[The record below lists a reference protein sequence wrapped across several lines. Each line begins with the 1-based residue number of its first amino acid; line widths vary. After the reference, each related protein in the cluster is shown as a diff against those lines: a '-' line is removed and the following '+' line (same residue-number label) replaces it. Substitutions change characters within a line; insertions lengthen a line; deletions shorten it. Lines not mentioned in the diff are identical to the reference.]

1 MEGKATHH
9 NIFDEAKSHT
19 FKSSVG
25 QHWNIT
31 YGDGSS
37 ASGHVGTDVV
47 EIGGIVV
54 QNQAVEV
61 ANKMSAQ
68 FRRSAG
74 DGLLGL
80 AFVRCSCHQCVQLI
94 DTAIGTN
101 QHRDARAS
109 PHSRREHDR
118 SDIDTACSLHGISR
132 QHPRC

>member
-1 MEGKATHH
+1 MEGKAAHH
-9 NIFDEAKSHT
+9 NIFDEGKSHT
-19 FKSSVG
+19 FNSSIG
-25 QHWNIT
+25 QRWNIT

-68 FRRSAG
+68 FRRFAG
-74 DGLLGL
+74 DGLMGL
-80 AFVRCSCHQCVQLI
+80 AFVCCSCYQCIQLI
-94 DTAIGTN
+94 DTDIGTN
-101 QHRDARAS
+101 QHCDARAR

-118 SDIDTACSLHGISR
+118 SDIDTSRSLHGISR
-132 QHPRC
+132 